1 LPAGL
6 TTFAVAFAVLADPA
20 DPADPLLTATAAAT
34 EFLLLAPDGG
44 EGMATALV
52 FDTPGEGTDRLW
64 ATARFDSLEPR
75 TVVFFPLAVL
85 TMRVS
90 PLSQMSTKVKKQLA
104 ENL

>member
-1 LPAGL
+1 LSVL
-6 TTFAVAFAVLADPA
+6 FAVLADPA
-20 DPADPLLTATAAAT
+20 DPLLIPSAAAT
-34 EFLLLAPDGG
+34 EVLLHAPGGG

>member
-1 LPAGL
+1 LPADRA
-6 TTFAVAFAVLADPA
+6 TFAVLADPVDPVLNA
-20 DPADPLLTATAAAT
+20 DAT
-34 EFLLLAPDGG
+34 EFLFFAPDGG
-44 EGMATALV
+44 EGMAITLV

-90 PLSQMSTKVKKQLA
+90 PLSQMSTKVKKTTC
-104 ENL
+104 

>member
-6 TTFAVAFAVLADPA
+6 TAFAAAFAVLADPS
-20 DPADPLLTATAAAT
+20 DPVDPLLTAAAT
-34 EFLLLAPDGG
+34 ELFLLAPDGG
-44 EGMATALV
+44 DGMAIALV

-90 PLSQMSTKVKKQLA
+90 PLSQMSTKVKKTTC
-104 ENL
+104 

>member
-6 TTFAVAFAVLADPA
+6 ATFAVLADPV
-20 DPADPLLTATAAAT
+20 DPVLTADAT
-34 EFLLLAPDGG
+34 ESFFLAPDGG
-44 EGMATALV
+44 EGMAIALV

-85 TMRVS
+85 TMRAS
-90 PLSQMSTKVKKQLA
+90 PLSQMSTKVKKTTC
-104 ENL
+104 